1 VTSGLDMVCGRVSGH
16 DRPVLSFLKIFVV
29 AKYESHL
36 ARASGGWVL
45 SAFQN
50 CESISSFFPVN
61 RGGRSY
67 CDEDTNSTR
76 SAEVHT

>member
-1 VTSGLDMVCGRVSGH
+1 MIG
-16 DRPVLSFLKIFVV
+16 PFFSFLRIFVV
-29 AKYESHL
+29 AKYEAHL